1 MNLSILDLVKSL
13 VKGLSFLVWIWK
25 SKNVKFGKW
34 SAISVIRLP
43 EEHLFWINFLGHLM
57 KIWSIS
63 VAEWSVI
70 LVGSVIQG
78 IKLYSKKLFRYAFTL
93 VSFSCNRSML
103 TSPSTMARVFL
114 LILLIVFLLHY

>member
-1 MNLSILDLVKSL
+1 MIESLNLSILDLVKSL

-70 LVGSVIQG
+70 LVVGVMQG
-78 IKLYSKKLFRYAFTL
+78 FFFQFNFNSKALFRIRDY
-93 VSFSCNRSML
+93 NEQY
-103 TSPSTMARVFL
+103 
-114 LILLIVFLLHY
+114 IYI